1 VSVSAADFL
10 ISYPEFTPLHTEDAP
25 LVDAVLA
32 RAARRLKGP
41 WPSDVL
47 VDMIMLSAADMLA
60 RGPWGRDAKLSA
72 PGSTT
77 SYAEE
82 LTIRKKAFAC
92 GRSRVL

>member
-1 VSVSAADFL
+1 VSVSAATFL
-10 ISYPEFTPLHTEDAP
+10 ISYPEFSALHSEDSP

-32 RAARRLKGP
+32 RAERRLKGP

-47 VDMIMLSAADMLA
+47 ADMIMLAAADMLA

-72 PGSTT
+72 PGATT

-82 LTIRKKAFAC
+82 FALRKKAFAC
-92 GRSRVL
+92 GRSRVF